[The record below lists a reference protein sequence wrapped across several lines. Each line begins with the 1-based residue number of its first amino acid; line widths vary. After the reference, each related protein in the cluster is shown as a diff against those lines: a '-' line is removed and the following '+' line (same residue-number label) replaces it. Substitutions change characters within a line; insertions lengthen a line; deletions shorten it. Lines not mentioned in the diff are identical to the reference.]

1 MHNLGV
7 SYYKG
12 LGITEDKAKAF
23 KYFSQSAE
31 LGLLQSQVIVAGL
44 LYSDE
49 GVTKDHKKAFEWA
62 LKAANQGDVESQ
74 NNIGLAYEN
83 GDGVAKDPVLA
94 KK

>member
-1 MHNLGV
+1 
-7 SYYKG
+7 
-12 LGITEDKAKAF
+12 
-23 KYFSQSAE
+23 
-31 LGLLQSQVIVAGL
+31 LLQSQIIVAGL
-44 LYSDE
+44 LYNGE

-94 KK
+94 KEWFEKAANNGFVLGQYNLALKYLDGNGVEQ